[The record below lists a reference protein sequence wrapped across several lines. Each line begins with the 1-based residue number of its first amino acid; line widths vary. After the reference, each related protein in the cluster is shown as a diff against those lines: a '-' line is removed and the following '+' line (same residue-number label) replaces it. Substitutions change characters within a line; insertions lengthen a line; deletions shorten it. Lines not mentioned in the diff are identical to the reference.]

1 MLQERAALL
10 YPQQRLSPELLA
22 PLAQGIRAR
31 DFYSQDGG
39 SIPSWRTLDVEYM
52 SRINERPPGKGKKGS
67 KVRRALRRRD
77 GDLCWICGAEM
88 DFDAPAGRT
97 PLSATRDHIIER
109 RGGGRDNLANQ
120 RLAHAKCNN
129 DRSARVPGGAPKKR
143 VFLRLQFGDFEVILV
158 KRYH

>member
-1 MLQERAALL
+1 MFDSVRKVVSNVLRVGLICCGDRM
-10 YPQQRLSPELLA
+10 RL
-22 PLAQGIRAR
+22 GR
-31 DFYSQDGG
+31 
-39 SIPSWRTLDVEYM
+39 M
-52 SRINERPPGKGKKGS
+52 SRINARPPGEGKKGS
-67 KVRRALRRRD
+67 RVRQALRRRD